1 MYEVTIR
8 KSFSAAHTLAIGGKC
23 EELHGHNFL
32 VDITAGAENLNDEGV
47 VIDFRILKAW
57 AHDILEEVDHKFLNE
72 LPAFKDMNPSA
83 EIIARYIYTRLS
95 EKAATAGISIRKV
108 TVWESDN
115 AYATYRG
122 QTSV

>member
-23 EELHGHNFL
+23 EELHGHNFM
-32 VDITAGAENLNDEGV
+32 VDVTAGSESVNNEGV
-47 VIDFRILKAW
+47 VIDFRVLKAW
-57 AHDILEEVDHKFLNE
+57 VHEIFEEIDHKFLND
-72 LPAFKDMNPSA
+72 LSAFKDMNPSA
-83 EIIARYIYTRLS
+83 EIIARFIYTRLL
-95 EKAATAGISIRKV
+95 EKTSAAGITLRKV

-122 QTSV
+122 